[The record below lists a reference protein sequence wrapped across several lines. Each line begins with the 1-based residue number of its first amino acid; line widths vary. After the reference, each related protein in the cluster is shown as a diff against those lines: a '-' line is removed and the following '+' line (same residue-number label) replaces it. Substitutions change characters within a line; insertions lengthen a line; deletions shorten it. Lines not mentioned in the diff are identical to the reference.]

1 MSDSFRMARDEFLRR
16 MDKTSS
22 IGTMEAFFENLSI
35 NPRNELYDWMS
46 CEIIRIVEV
55 ISHYRKLIEDEK
67 STLHESDC
75 DDFKLSVIAGHYEKI
90 EIMKREL
97 YPFLSLQKVLAT
109 KLTIVQQKEPTD
121 SKRAPECGICMD
133 NAPNVLIQP
142 CGHFC
147 ICEPCSVEL
156 KTCPRCRVHITRL
169 LPAILNQ

>member
-1 MSDSFRMARDEFLRR
+1 MARDEFLRHI
-16 MDKTSS
+16 DKASS
-22 IGTMEAFFENLSI
+22 IGTMEVFFENLSI
-35 NPRNELYDWMS
+35 NTRIELYDWIS
-46 CEIIRIVEV
+46 RDITRGLEV
-55 ISHYRKLIEDEK
+55 ITQYQKLIEDEK

-75 DDFKLSVIAGHYEKI
+75 VDFKLRGIAHYYESI
-90 EIMKREL
+90 EIMKRGNAQ
-97 YPFLSLQKVLAT
+97 FLLLQEVLAT
-109 KLTIVQQKEPTD
+109 KLTIAQQKEPTD